1 MSKHTPGPW
10 TVTHEDDFDGLVIE
24 AAGREGE
31 YVPVACVPVDYD
43 DRPEREANAAL
54 IVRAPEMAAEIERL
68 NARVK
73 VLEKSLGFADLTIS
87 RLNCGEERQML
98 MRLNNTLTARVEEL
112 EVEVDAA
119 KKFGG
124 GFYGEAVEEGTRE
137 VYRGFARATLEGK

>member
-54 IVRAPEMAAEIERL
+54 IARAPEMAAEIERL
-68 NARVK
+68 NAEVERLKAVEADYDDHEREMID
-73 VLEKSLGFADLTIS
+73 LEEENS
-87 RLNCGEERQML
+87 R
-98 MRLNNTLTARVEEL
+98 LTARVEVL
-112 EVEVDAA
+112 EGALERID
-119 KKFGG
+119 
-124 GFYGEAVEEGTRE
+124 RIE
-137 VYRGFARATLEGK
+137 VYDEDARETLRSKLGVMRDIARAARKGK